1 MFTRLFLVS
10 TTWLTLNLAPRLTIF
25 RSDNAKEL
33 EFTGYFSKTG
43 ILLQFSCVEFPQR
56 NSVVERKH
64 QHLLNVARA
73 LMFRSKVL
81 LQFWSD
87 GILNA
92 TYLIN
97 RTPTPLLHN
106 QSPFEVLYS
115 KPFDYS
121 SFLVFGCLASAST
134 LSAHRTKLQPQAR
147 S

>member
-1 MFTRLFLVS
+1 MVDTQFGTKVK
-10 TTWLTLNLAPRLTIF
+10 IF

-43 ILLQFSCVEFPQR
+43 TLHQFSCVECPQR

-73 LMFRSKVL
+73 LMFRSKVP

-87 GILNA
+87 CILTA

-121 SFLVFGCLASAST
+121 SFRVFGCFLPEFKATAYMTFLHMKFLFLEMWSPM
-134 LSAHRTKLQPQAR
+134 R
-147 S
+147 